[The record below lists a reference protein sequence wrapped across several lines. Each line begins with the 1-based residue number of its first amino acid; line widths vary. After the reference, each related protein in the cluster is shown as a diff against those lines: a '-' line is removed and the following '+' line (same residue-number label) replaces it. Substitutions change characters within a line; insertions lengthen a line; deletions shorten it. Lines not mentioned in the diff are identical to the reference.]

1 MKFYALL
8 LAALCV
14 MTPSVEANETFESSE
29 LASARCARAATRFN
43 RMWSKLDTDN
53 SGTVT
58 AKEWMG
64 FFQKRF
70 AKHGRKMSKR
80 VAAHKMKHFKK
91 WAGSKKYIAKK
102 DVWAKI
108 SKRKRC

>member
-1 MKFYALL
+1 MG
-8 LAALCV
+8 
-14 MTPSVEANETFESSE
+14 

-108 SKRKRC
+108 AKRALALPRLSRVTSPTAGSIAAC